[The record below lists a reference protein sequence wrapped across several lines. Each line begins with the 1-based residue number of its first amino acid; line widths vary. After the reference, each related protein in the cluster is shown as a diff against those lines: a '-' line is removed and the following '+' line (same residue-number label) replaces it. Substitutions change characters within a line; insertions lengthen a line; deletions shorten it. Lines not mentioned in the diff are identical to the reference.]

1 MTRRLLVLGALAL
14 VPLGV
19 QPSQATFVAS
29 STTAASTF
37 ATAADFNTVA
47 VTLDD
52 PGTPLQGGVALAA
65 TASSDRGI
73 ERVRFQVSPAGAGT
87 WADACEATAA
97 PYTCAWD
104 TNGDDGLVDVR
115 AVARD
120 TAGYERIALRTGRR
134 VDNTAPSVS
143 LADPGASLKG
153 SVTLSVTASDAG
165 TGLAANS
172 VIVEYRPSAGG
183 AWTEICHRSATGTC
197 AWATAGGAV
206 PDGDYDLRARAAD
219 TLGHTAV
226 TATLAGR
233 HVDNSLPAA
242 SIPSPPPP
250 VTHGTVT
257 ITAAATDT
265 GGSGVQK
272 VVFEARPTGTTD
284 WYPICE
290 RTAAPYTC
298 SADSNGYA
306 PDGDYQIRAVT
317 YDNSG
322 NTTASAIVPLRIDDA
337 LPTGAVVTPV
347 PTLSGTVAVGA
358 TAVDNLSASPRCGSS
373 A

>member
-1 MTRRLLVLGALAL
+1 MLGALAL

-120 TAGYERIALRTGRR
+120 TAGYERIAIRTGRR

-233 HVDNSLPAA
+233 HVDNSLPTA
-242 SIPSPPPP
+242 SIPSP
-250 VTHGTVT
+250 
-257 ITAAATDT
+257 AAARHRRHGDDD
-265 GGSGVQK
+265 GDRHGHRRQRRPEGRLRGAPDRHAGLVRRSASGPPRRTP
-272 VVFEARPTGTTD
+272 ARPTRPATRPTATT
-284 WYPICE
+284 
-290 RTAAPYTC
+290 RSAP
-298 SADSNGYA
+298 S
-306 PDGDYQIRAVT
+306 P
-317 YDNSG
+317 
-322 NTTASAIVPLRIDDA
+322 TT
-337 LPTGAVVTPV
+337 TP
-347 PTLSGTVAVGA
+347 A
-358 TAVDNLSASPRCGSS
+358 TRRRRRSCRCGSTTRCRPAPS
-373 A
+373 

>member
-47 VTLDD
+47 VALDD
-52 PGTPLQGGVALAA
+52 PGTPLQGSVALAA

-120 TAGYERIALRTGRR
+120 TAGYERSATRTARR

-153 SVTLSVTASDAG
+153 SVTLERDRIGRRHRPGGEQRDRRVPAVRRRRVDRDLPPLGHAARAPGRPPAARSPTATTTCAPAPR
-165 TGLAANS
+165 T
-172 VIVEYRPSAGG
+172 
-183 AWTEICHRSATGTC
+183 RSAT
-197 AWATAGGAV
+197 
-206 PDGDYDLRARAAD
+206 PPSRR
-219 TLGHTAV
+219 
-226 TATLAGR
+226 
-233 HVDNSLPAA
+233 
-242 SIPSPPPP
+242 PSPA
-250 VTHGTVT
+250 GT
-257 ITAAATDT
+257 
-265 GGSGVQK
+265 S
-272 VVFEARPTGTTD
+272 
-284 WYPICE
+284 
-290 RTAAPYTC
+290 
-298 SADSNGYA
+298 
-306 PDGDYQIRAVT
+306 
-317 YDNSG
+317 
-322 NTTASAIVPLRIDDA
+322 TTASPPRPSRARRRPS
-337 LPTGAVVTPV
+337 PTA
-347 PTLSGTVAVGA
+347 
-358 TAVDNLSASPRCGSS
+358 R
-373 A
+373 